1 MISEDIKATPGSSNQ
16 VIDSNPAS
24 ADNGNR
30 AFVYKLVIAYDGT
43 AFSGFQS
50 QANPKL
56 LPTIQDIVEQ
66 KLSWVFACPISIRV
80 SGRTD
85 AGVHALGQVLSFRT
99 TVKRKPEILLN
110 ALKKLLPNT
119 IEVLS
124 VTLES
129 ERFHARFTARA
140 REYEYLIKDNS
151 DVDPFFRD
159 RILYVK
165 HKLNIEAMR
174 QGASYLLGSHNFAS
188 FGSQVPKDEPTVR
201 RMLSITFAEDYVT
214 GPGPFARVGRLII
227 LRIKANAFLRRMVRM
242 ICGALIKVGSGQWPP
257 EKIGEV
263 LEKADP
269 RFCPPPASPGGL
281 YFKNVDFTQ
290 D

>member
-1 MISEDIKATPGSSNQ
+1 MLALQLE
-16 VIDSNPAS
+16 
-24 ADNGNR
+24 
-30 AFVYKLVIAYDGT
+30 LVNM
-43 AFSGFQS
+43 S
-50 QANPKL
+50 
-56 LPTIQDIVEQ
+56 
-66 KLSWVFACPISIRV
+66 
-80 SGRTD
+80 
-85 AGVHALGQVLSFRT
+85 
-99 TVKRKPEILLN
+99 
-110 ALKKLLPNT
+110 
-119 IEVLS
+119 
-124 VTLES
+124 
-129 ERFHARFTARA
+129 
-140 REYEYLIKDNS
+140 
-151 DVDPFFRD
+151 
-159 RILYVK
+159 ILYVK